1 MVMITTRLN
10 RLLKAYRIAKQL
22 FGDANRG
29 SALPGPVFRWCHKVR
44 MAVWAE
50 INLVRRLIPHIRAAN
65 LKQENAMTYRTEVN
79 DAGESPSA
87 SSRRQDDKA
96 MKDII
101 SALQDGA
108 HLRIHTK
115 VRRAA
120 IEGLPDKDARNG
132 RTISAHRAMRLAKK
146 GVITEV
152 AMDRYAMNPDFQ
164 LEALQ

>member
-1 MVMITTRLN
+1 MITTRLT
-10 RLLKAYRIAKQL
+10 RLLNAYRITKAL
-22 FGDANRG
+22 IGDANRG
-29 SALPGPVFRWCHKVR
+29 RALPGPAFRWCHKVR
-44 MAVWAE
+44 RAVWAE
-50 INLVRRLIPHIRAAN
+50 IERVRQLLPRIRAAN
-65 LKQENAMTYRTEVN
+65 KKHRETTMTYRTEVN

-120 IEGLPDKDARNG
+120 IEGLPDKDSRNG
-132 RTISAHRAMRLAKK
+132 RTISASRCKRLAKE
-146 GVITEV
+146 GVIHEI
-152 AMDRYAMNPDFQ
+152 AMDRYAMNPDFA
-164 LEALQ
+164 LEAL

>member
-1 MVMITTRLN
+1 MITTRLN
-10 RLLKAYRIAKQL
+10 RLLKAYRIAKSL

-29 SALPGPVFRWCHKVR
+29 RALPGPVFRWCHKIR

-50 INLVRRLIPHIRAAN
+50 IDLVRRLIPHIRTAN
-65 LKQENAMTYRTEVN
+65 LKQENGMTYRAEVK

-108 HLRIHTK
+108 HLRIHPK

-120 IEGLPDKDARNG
+120 IEGLPEKDARNG
-132 RTISAHRAMRLAKK
+132 RTISAHRCKKLAKE
-146 GVITEV
+146 GIILEV
-152 AMDRYAMNPDFQ
+152 GMDRYAFNPDLE
-164 LEALQ
+164 LEAL

>member
-1 MVMITTRLN
+1 MITARLHH
-10 RLLKAYRIAKQL
+10 LIQAYRKSKALI
-22 FGDANRG
+22 GDANRG
-29 SALPGPVFRWCHKVR
+29 LALHGPAFRWCHKVR

-50 INLVRRLIPHIRAAN
+50 IDLVRRLIPHIRTAN
-65 LKQENAMTYRTEVN
+65 LKQENGMTYRTEVN

-108 HLRIHTK
+108 HLRIHPK

-132 RTISAHRAMRLAKK
+132 RTISAHRCKKLAKE
-146 GVITEV
+146 GIILEV
-152 AMDRYAMNPDFQ
+152 GMDRYAFNPDLE
-164 LEALQ
+164 LEAL

>member
-1 MVMITTRLN
+1 MITARLN

-22 FGDANRG
+22 FGEANQGR
-29 SALPGPVFRWCHKVR
+29 AVPGPVFRWCHKVR

-50 INLVRRLIPHIRAAN
+50 INLVMRFIPHIRAAN
-65 LKQENAMTYRTEVN
+65 LKQEKAMTYRTEVN

-108 HLRIHTK
+108 HLGIHTK

-120 IEGLPDKDARNG
+120 IEGLPDKDFRNG
-132 RTISAHRAMRLAKK
+132 RTISAHRCKKLAKE
-146 GVITEV
+146 GIIREV
-152 AMDRYAMNPDFQ
+152 AMDRYAFNPDLE
-164 LEALQ
+164 LEAL

>member
-1 MVMITTRLN
+1 MITTRLN
-10 RLLKAYRIAKQL
+10 RLLKAYRIAKSL

-29 SALPGPVFRWCHKVR
+29 RALPGPVFRWCHKIR

-50 INLVRRLIPHIRAAN
+50 IDLVRRLIPHIRPAN
-65 LKQENAMTYRTEVN
+65 LKQENPMAYRTEVN

-96 MKDII
+96 MRDII

-108 HLRIHTK
+108 HLRIHPK

-120 IEGLPDKDARNG
+120 IEGLPEKDARNG
-132 RTISAHRAMRLAKK
+132 RTISAHRCKKLAKE
-146 GVITEV
+146 GIIREV
-152 AMDRYAMNPDFQ
+152 AMDRYAFNPDLE
-164 LEALQ
+164 LEAL